1 MSNMLR
7 AQEYKQ
13 IERLSGIKHE
23 NEKLLKQL
31 EHISK
36 GKDLTV
42 GHHRVHSF
50 SKRPKTLHM
59 DKIKRDAEKIDFE
72 NNKILKAI
80 LRVKPS
86 KEL

>member
-1 MSNMLR
+1 
-7 AQEYKQ
+7 
-13 IERLSGIKHE
+13 
-23 NEKLLKQL
+23 L
-31 EHISK
+31 EQISK
-36 GKDLTV
+36 GKDLAV
-42 GHHRVHSF
+42 GHHQVHSF

-59 DKIKRDAEKIDFE
+59 DKVKKEAEKIDFE

>member
-1 MSNMLR
+1 
-7 AQEYKQ
+7 
-13 IERLSGIKHE
+13 
-23 NEKLLKQL
+23 
-31 EHISK
+31 
-36 GKDLTV
+36 
-42 GHHRVHSF
+42 VHSF

-86 KEL
+86 KELQVNKKEIQ